1 MIFNTEF
8 VLASTSKSRYF
19 ILKNTG
25 LSFSKHPPLCD
36 ENKLKKELLI
46 RKKTPKKIS
55 LELAR
60 SKAFSVSK
68 KIKNKIIVGSDTV
81 IFINQKILNKAK
93 NLNEAKNKIKLM
105 AGKKHSI
112 YSSASV
118 FYNKKEIWNKTQKTT
133 VKIRKLTD
141 KEINTYLSNTGTK
154 ILSSVGCY
162 QIEMGGANI
171 IESIKGDYFNVMGF
185 PLFPFLNF
193 LKKFNIK
200 KLK

>member
-1 MIFNTEF
+1 MIFNTKF

-25 LSFSKHPPLCD
+25 LSFSKQAPLCD

-133 VKIRKLTD
+133 VRIRKLTE
-141 KEINTYLSNTGTK
+141 KEINVYLSSVGNK

-162 QIEMGGANI
+162 QIEIGGANI

-193 LKKFNIK
+193 LKKINIK
-200 KLK
+200 KTK

>member
-1 MIFNTEF
+1 MIFNTKF

-25 LSFSKHPPLCD
+25 LSFSKRAPLCD

-46 RKKTPKKIS
+46 KKNTPKKIS

-60 SKAFSVSK
+60 SKALSVSK
-68 KIKNKIIVGSDTV
+68 KIKNKPIVGSDTV
-81 IFINQKILNKAK
+81 IFINKKILNKAK
-93 NLNEAKNKIKLM
+93 NLREAKNKIKFM

-118 FYNKKEIWNKTQKTT
+118 FYNKKEIWNTTQKTT
-133 VKIRKLTD
+133 VKLRKLTNN
-141 KEINTYLSNTGTK
+141 EINMYLSNTGKK

-171 IESIKGDYFNVMGF
+171 IEGIKGDYFNVMGF

-193 LKKFNIK
+193 LKKINIEN
-200 KLK
+200 

>member
-1 MIFNTEF
+1 MIFNTHF

-25 LSFSKHPPLCD
+25 LSFSKHAPLCD

-46 RKKTPKKIS
+46 KKNTPKKIS

-60 SKAFSVSK
+60 LKAFSVSK

-81 IFINQKILNKAK
+81 IFINKKILNKAK
-93 NLNEAKNKIKLM
+93 NLREAKNKIKLM
-105 AGKKHSI
+105 SGKKHSI

-133 VKIRKLTD
+133 VKIRKLNE
-141 KEINTYLSNTGTK
+141 KEINIYLSTAGNK
-154 ILSSVGCY
+154 ILNSVGCY

-171 IESIKGDYFNVMGF
+171 IDNIKGDYFNVMGF

-193 LKKFNIK
+193 LKKANIK
-200 KLK
+200 K